1 MHPTRDTAAKKIAAS
16 EKRMI
21 TPAHLETA
29 AVSTGA
35 SARRPAVARGKRR
48 QLTGKGCQARSRW
61 PSAME
66 TTNRAAPAAASRAP
80 SLTKRSEE
88 RRAGKE
94 GSCRGA
100 PHDS

>member
-1 MHPTRDTAAKKIAAS
+1 MHPARDTAAKKIVAS

-21 TPAHLETA
+21 TPAHLAWAALYT
-29 AVSTGA
+29 AVS
-35 SARRPAVARGKRR
+35 ARLPAVSPVKKS
-48 QLTGKGCQARSRW
+48 QLTWKACQARSPW
-61 PSAME
+61 PPAME